1 MRRVCTWGVG
11 QSLLQLLLGAEIDE
25 PRARKTVR
33 FEIEPGPDAHD
44 LLDGLET
51 DLVLLSAPPN
61 SSVFED
67 RILYD
72 VVIKLEE
79 SPRLIANMGADETS
93 LRHCVVPFIFRPT
106 RVTDMA
112 VSSRVP
118 LNPIL
123 LSQSGRTRPD
133 GPT

>member
-1 MRRVCTWGVG
+1 M
-11 QSLLQLLLGAEIDE
+11 LGAEINE

-33 FEIEPGPDAHD
+33 FKIEPEPDAHD
-44 LLDGLET
+44 LLDGLEI

-61 SSVFED
+61 SSAFED
-67 RILYD
+67 RIHYH

-79 SPRLIANMGADETS
+79 SPRLIANTGVDETQ

-106 RVTDMA
+106 RVTYMA
-112 VSSRVP
+112 VSPRVP